1 MTNSQ
6 TKQCHTECLFLTFVY
21 FLQQLADESQVRI
34 ELQMALDSKDS
45 DIEQLRSL
53 LNSLNVQSL
62 DSASMSSGPDMDTDE
77 SLAGTVLKFFLKRL
91 FTLLSSLLF
100 YNFFKNSLSFLHV
113 VPYHPPFFLLVLVW
127 FSVQLLIFHPSPH
140 CRA

>member
-1 MTNSQ
+1 MINEAT
-6 TKQCHTECLFLTFVY
+6 TVVY
-21 FLQQLADESQVRI
+21 FFQQLLDESQVRI

-77 SLAGTVLKFFLKRL
+77 SLLGTVTNLC
-91 FTLLSSLLF
+91 
-100 YNFFKNSLSFLHV
+100 SF
-113 VPYHPPFFLLVLVW
+113 
-127 FSVQLLIFHPSPH
+127 
-140 CRA
+140 